1 MSAPKITAEKAIAL
15 VGVLPSLH
23 PQPNRTNLNKLE
35 RDLVEKLSSVPS
47 YQSTDKGYGGMVE
60 DPTIYARRCPT
71 AWVAWPDPRPH
82 QVVVPSFNTA
92 GQADALV

>member
-23 PQPNRTNLNKLE
+23 PGPTGTNLNKIE

-47 YQSTDKGYGGMVE
+47 YQLTDEGYGGLEE
-60 DPTIYARRCPT
+60 DPTIFRPAIQDAMGSMARPGPT
-71 AWVAWPDPRPH
+71 PC
-82 QVVVPSFNTA
+82 S
-92 GQADALV
+92 